1 MERDDVSSRTM
12 VLCVSSVT
20 VTEDDTEKEAV
31 EHNDNQ
37 GDIDGQSR
45 MKMVVSYSG
54 VYTC

>member
-45 MKMVVSYSG
+45 MKMAVSYSG
-54 VYTC
+54 VYT